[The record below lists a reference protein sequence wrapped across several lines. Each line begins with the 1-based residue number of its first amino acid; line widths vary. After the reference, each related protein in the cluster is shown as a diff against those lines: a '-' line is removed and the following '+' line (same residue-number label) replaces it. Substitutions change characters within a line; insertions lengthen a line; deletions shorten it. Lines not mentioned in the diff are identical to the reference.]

1 MKTRGRKSAEDSG
14 RPSNGQNYKSQLLE
28 IGESRISSQ
37 SQTNSADS
45 GEGRMSVQDV
55 VIAYLV

>member
-1 MKTRGRKSAEDSG
+1 MGESLQKTAGVLPMDK
-14 RPSNGQNYKSQLLE
+14 NYKSQLLE

-45 GEGRMSVQDV
+45 GEGRMSVQDF

>member
-1 MKTRGRKSAEDSG
+1 MGESLQKTAGVLPIDK
-14 RPSNGQNYKSQLLE
+14 NCKSQLLE

-37 SQTNSADS
+37 SQTDSADS

-55 VIAYLV
+55 VIGYLV